1 MRTRSLPEKIP
12 FVKINGYSVDLG
24 IKIDEALIK
33 NCKLKKKPS
42 LIDKIKDKKLRKD
55 PMWYYVKN
63 CTLSFLGGEL
73 EINPYGNTFFSR
85 RWLVTEVGLFEENN
99 RLLEI
104 SFLINGHPRRGADEI
119 HEFDK
124 LCDKYYGNL
133 KGTKRYG
140 VSDQEVMDEAM
151 KYGFAKIHAT
161 WKIND
166 SIIWT
171 EIHPARLTGA
181 IFWSKQES

>member
-1 MRTRSLPEKIP
+1 MRTRSLLEKIP

-24 IKIDEALIK
+24 VKIDEALIK

-42 LIDKIKDKKLRKD
+42 LIDKIKDKKLRKN

-63 CTLSFLGGEL
+63 CTLSFWGGEL

-85 RWLVTEVGLFEENN
+85 RWLVTEVSLFEGNN

-104 SFLINGHPRRGADEI
+104 SFRIIGNSSQGAQEI

-140 VSDQEVMDEAM
+140 VSDIEVMDEEM

-171 EIHPARLTGA
+171 EIHPGRLVGA